1 MMIMMLGLLPLA
13 NNSSIDMSLTLFDL
27 REDYMNVAG
36 IPIACDCIV
45 ILGFYIG
52 NRITERR
59 TAMPENVPKPLTPGT
74 FTPFGGEFDQL
85 FNRMMRA
92 WSFGFL
98 EPAGNGH
105 MRALGTLEHAPKVEV
120 QENGKTY
127 TVTVELPGVDQKDV
141 KVLVEDGVLTVSG
154 DKHVERTD
162 EKTHYSERSYGSFT
176 RAFTLPSDAD
186 RNDISANFSK
196 GVLTLQIA
204 KMTGRPER
212 ARQIEVQPA

>member
-1 MMIMMLGLLPLA
+1 MA
-13 NNSSIDMSLTLFDL
+13 
-27 REDYMNVAG
+27 
-36 IPIACDCIV
+36 
-45 ILGFYIG
+45 
-52 NRITERR
+52 
-59 TAMPENVPKPLTPGT
+59 ENVPKAMTPSA

-98 EPAGNGH
+98 EPASNGQP
-105 MRALGTLEHAPKVEV
+105 RALRTFEHAPKVEV

-127 TVTVELPGVDQKDV
+127 TITVELPGVDQKDV
-141 KVLVEDGVLTVSG
+141 KVLVEDDVLTVSG
-154 DKHVERTD
+154 EKHVERTD

-186 RNDISANFSK
+186 RNDISANFAN

-204 KMTGRPER
+204 KSATGSER
-212 ARQIEVQPA
+212 ARQIEVKPS